1 LLADV
6 CLLPTIFLDSENSSS
21 DDDTEEIT
29 NYIERQL
36 VEKNKP
42 TRIESFEI
50 LVRYLCP
57 RFEKFEG
64 SVGTVVFKKVLYCG
78 DQKILAVTIL
88 TFTKC
93 K

>member
-1 LLADV
+1 MFV
-6 CLLPTIFLDSENSSS
+6 YYPQYFL
-21 DDDTEEIT
+21 ILK
-29 NYIERQL
+29 IQ
-36 VEKNKP
+36 VAMMIKKNKP

-50 LVRYLCP
+50 LVRYLSP

-64 SVGTVVFKKVLYCG
+64 SVGTVVFKKVYYG

>member
-1 LLADV
+1 LLSDV

-50 LVRYLCP
+50 LVRYLSP

-64 SVGTVVFKKVLYCG
+64 SVGTVVFKKVYYG